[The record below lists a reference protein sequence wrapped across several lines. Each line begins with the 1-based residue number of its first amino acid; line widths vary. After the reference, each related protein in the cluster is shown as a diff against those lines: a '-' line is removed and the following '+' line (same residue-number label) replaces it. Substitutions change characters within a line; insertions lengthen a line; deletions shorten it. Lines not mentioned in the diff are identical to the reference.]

1 MPSPTSKR
9 FIQNLIL
16 LSIVAALAVFI
27 VMRNDNTRELSST
40 LYDKSIGDE
49 ATEIVIHAEGADEV
63 VLKNV
68 EGQWKV
74 TKPEQFDAD
83 KEKVRHLF
91 TLLSENADTNY
102 DIADKNLADFG
113 LDEEKLSV
121 SFNGVKLVFG
131 DYNDVSHKRYVLKGD
146 KMYLISETV
155 SGLLESG
162 VDSFKPLETK

>member
-1 MPSPTSKR
+1 
-9 FIQNLIL
+9 
-16 LSIVAALAVFI
+16 
-27 VMRNDNTRELSST
+27 MRNDNTRELSST

>member
-1 MPSPTSKR
+1 
-9 FIQNLIL
+9 
-16 LSIVAALAVFI
+16 VAALAAFI
-27 VMRNDNTRELSST
+27 IMREDDTKVMYST

-49 ATEIVIHAEGADEV
+49 AAEIVIHVEGAEDV
-63 VLKNV
+63 VLKNI
-68 EGQWKV
+68 EEQWKV

-91 TLLSENADTNY
+91 TLLSENADTSY
-102 DIADKNLADFG
+102 DIAGKNLSDFG
-113 LDEEKLSV
+113 LDKDKLSV

-131 DYNDVSHKRYVLKGD
+131 DYNEVSHKRYVLKGD

-162 VDSFKPLETK
+162 ADSFKPLEIK

>member
-1 MPSPTSKR
+1 MPSPTCKR
-9 FIQNLIL
+9 LIQNLIL
-16 LSIVAALAVFI
+16 LSIVAALAAFI
-27 VMRNDNTRELSST
+27 MMRDDDTKKLYST

-49 ATEIVIHAEGADEV
+49 ATEIVIHADGAENV
-63 VLKNV
+63 VLKNI

-74 TKPEQFDAD
+74 TKPAQFDAD

-91 TLLSENADTNY
+91 TLLSENADTSY

-113 LDEEKLSV
+113 LDKDKLSV

-131 DYNDVSHKRYVLKGD
+131 DYNEVSQKRYVLKGD

-162 VDSFKPLETK
+162 ADSFKPLEIK

>member
-1 MPSPTSKR
+1 MLSPNSKR
-9 FIQNLIL
+9 LVQNFIL
-16 LSIVAALAVFI
+16 LIVVAALVAFI
-27 VMRNDNTRELSST
+27 ILREDEKELYTT
-40 LYDKSIGDE
+40 LYDTSIGDE
-49 ATEIVIHAEGADEV
+49 ATDIVIHVEGQEDV
-63 VLKNV
+63 VLKNT

-83 KEKVRHLF
+83 EEKVRHLF
-91 TLLSENADTNY
+91 TLLSENADTHY

-113 LDEEKLSV
+113 LDKDNLSV

-131 DYNDVSHKRYVLKGD
+131 DYNDVAQKRYVLKGD

-162 VDSFKPLETK
+162 AASFKPLEMK

>member
-9 FIQNLIL
+9 LVQNLIL
-16 LSIVAALAVFI
+16 LSIVAALVAFI
-27 VMRNDNTRELSST
+27 MMRDEDTQELYST

-49 ATEIVIHAEGADEV
+49 ATEIVIHAEGAEDV
-63 VLKNV
+63 VLKSI

-74 TKPEQFDAD
+74 TAPEQFDAD
-83 KEKVRHLF
+83 KDKVRHLF
-91 TLLSENADTNY
+91 TLLSENADTSY

-113 LDEEKLSV
+113 LDKEKLSV
-121 SFNGVKLVFG
+121 SFNGVKLTFG
-131 DYNDVSHKRYVLKGD
+131 DYNEVSHKRYVLKED

-162 VDSFKPLETK
+162 ADSFKPLETK

>member
-9 FIQNLIL
+9 LVQNLIL
-16 LSIVAALAVFI
+16 LSIVAALVAFI
-27 VMRNDNTRELSST
+27 MMRDEDTQELYST

-49 ATEIVIHAEGADEV
+49 ATEIVIHAEGAEDV
-63 VLKNV
+63 VLKSI

-74 TKPEQFDAD
+74 TAPEQFDAD
-83 KEKVRHLF
+83 KDKVRHLF
-91 TLLSENADTNY
+91 TLLSENADTSY

-113 LDEEKLSV
+113 LDKEKLSV
-121 SFNGVKLVFG
+121 SFNGVKLTFG
-131 DYNDVSHKRYVLKGD
+131 DYNEVSHKRYVLKEE

-162 VDSFKPLETK
+162 ADSFKPLETK

>member
-1 MPSPTSKR
+1 MISPTSKR
-9 FIQNLIL
+9 LIQNLIL
-16 LSIVAALAVFI
+16 LSIVAALAAFI
-27 VMRNDNTRELSST
+27 IMREDDTKVLYST

-49 ATEIVIHAEGADEV
+49 ATEIVIHVEGAEDV
-63 VLKNV
+63 VLKNI
-68 EGQWKV
+68 EEQWKV

-91 TLLSENADTNY
+91 TLLSENADTSY
-102 DIADKNLADFG
+102 DIVGKNLSDFG
-113 LDEEKLSV
+113 LDKDKLSV

-131 DYNDVSHKRYVLKGD
+131 DYNEVSHKRYVLKGD

-162 VDSFKPLETK
+162 ADSFKPLEIK

>member
-1 MPSPTSKR
+1 MSSPASKR
-9 FIQNLIL
+9 LIQNLIL
-16 LSIVAALAVFI
+16 LSIVVALAAFI
-27 VMRNDNTRELSST
+27 IMRDDGARELSST

-49 ATEIVIHAEGADEV
+49 ATEIVIQAEGVEDV
-63 VLKNV
+63 VLKNI

-102 DIADKNLADFG
+102 DIADKKLVDFG
-113 LDEEKLSV
+113 LDKEKLSV

-131 DYNDVSHKRYVLKGD
+131 DYNEVSHKRYVLKGD
-146 KMYLISETV
+146 RMYLISETV

-162 VDSFKPLETK
+162 ADSFKPQKIK